1 MVGSL
6 TSLDDDL
13 LTAVLVLLKE
23 DDSRHTWN
31 GTARHVAIV
40 HARRVCRGWATLIN
54 SGGFLLQWDD
64 AIRTLKARDR
74 REVLSSLAKAGLL
87 PASAAQTAAGLLRD
101 LRLQRLPEWH
111 EPPGNAMCDSISGAK
126 GEVRQ
131 TFDLADGEM
140 EERCNLVLI
149 KLGSTRLVASFTT
162 QQELDDET
170 GNRRG
175 GFSLHVFTADP
186 GFRQVLAMTTQ
197 DTSMP
202 PNYNHIR
209 RDGQPMVNHGR
220 GAEPLRYVNSAALDA
235 LQAAAAAAGRDG
247 LSAATLLATVCAPP
261 RACTL
266 ARTSIRSARHSSLH
280 SQLFQAPRLS
290 SISTSR
296 KASTTASCFLASS

>member
-126 GEVRQ
+126 GEARQ

-149 KLGSTRLVASFTT
+149 KLGSTLLVASFTT

-202 PNYNHIR
+202 LTKDNVADFFTKPLTGKWFDNGSTM
-209 RDGQPMVNHGR
+209 RDKVMNV
-220 GAEPLRYVNSAALDA
+220 
-235 LQAAAAAAGRDG
+235 
-247 LSAATLLATVCAPP
+247 P
-261 RACTL
+261 RAHRVDESETGGC
-266 ARTSIRSARHSSLH
+266 
-280 SQLFQAPRLS
+280 
-290 SISTSR
+290 
-296 KASTTASCFLASS
+296 

>member
-149 KLGSTRLVASFTT
+149 SSVALFWWRPSRPRENWTM
-162 QQELDDET
+162 
-170 GNRRG
+170 R
-175 GFSLHVFTADP
+175 
-186 GFRQVLAMTTQ
+186 
-197 DTSMP
+197 
-202 PNYNHIR
+202 
-209 RDGQPMVNHGR
+209 
-220 GAEPLRYVNSAALDA
+220 
-235 LQAAAAAAGRDG
+235 
-247 LSAATLLATVCAPP
+247 LATDAGAL
-261 RACTL
+261 ACTFSPRIL
-266 ARTSIRSARHSSLH
+266 DSARSW
-280 SQLFQAPRLS
+280 R
-290 SISTSR
+290 
-296 KASTTASCFLASS
+296 

>member
-1 MVGSL
+1 MERYG
-6 TSLDDDL
+6 TSCGH
-13 LTAVLVLLKE
+13 
-23 DDSRHTWN
+23 R
-31 GTARHVAIV
+31 ARPTCVPGLGDADH
-40 HARRVCRGWATLIN
+40 

-186 GFRQVLAMTTQ
+186 GFCQVLAMTTQ